1 MNFLQSRPLLWG
13 INLIVPLLIQYSG
26 PALGLNPVM
35 ATFFALTT
43 WAILSWILETLPE
56 NLVAILLPAF
66 YVIFH
71 VGTGKQVF
79 APWGSSI
86 PWLIIGGMIMG
97 LIMMQTG
104 LSKRIAL
111 WSIRIAGLS
120 FTRVMVG
127 LMLAGLIISPFVP
140 SVMGKAAIVAVICLG
155 ICQALKLEPGSRE
168 GATVYLIGFLAV
180 ACPKL
185 AYLTGGGD
193 IVIAMKFAGD
203 VAGAP
208 ISWGEYFVQ
217 SFPLALLYAA
227 LSFAVVMLVMR
238 PRIGQNLK
246 EYIDSE
252 YSKLGALKT
261 SELKTMAIMVVML
274 ALMAT
279 EKLHGVEAGYCLLL
293 MGAVCFLPGIDLM
306 NQEKLGKM
314 NFGVIFF
321 VVGCMCIGNAAEAA
335 GVDRWFADLVKPLLH
350 GSKLFTVAGIFLVGL
365 VANFVLTPLAALATL
380 TGPFAQIGVDL
391 GLSANVVAYSLI
403 YGVDQMIFPYE
414 YAVLLYFY
422 SAGYMRLKHVIIVL
436 GLRAVLTLA
445 FLIGVAVPYWQI
457 LGIY

>member
-1 MNFLQSRPLLWG
+1 MSFLQSRPLLWG
-13 INLIVPLLIQYSG
+13 INLIVPLLIKYSG

-120 FTRVMVG
+120 FIRVMVG

>member
-1 MNFLQSRPLLWG
+1 M
-13 INLIVPLLIQYSG
+13 
-26 PALGLNPVM
+26 
-35 ATFFALTT
+35 
-43 WAILSWILETLPE
+43 
-56 NLVAILLPAF
+56 
-66 YVIFH
+66 IFH

-120 FTRVMVG
+120 FIRVMVG

-306 NQEKLGKM
+306 NQEKLG
-314 NFGVIFF
+314 
-321 VVGCMCIGNAAEAA
+321 
-335 GVDRWFADLVKPLLH
+335 
-350 GSKLFTVAGIFLVGL
+350 
-365 VANFVLTPLAALATL
+365 
-380 TGPFAQIGVDL
+380 
-391 GLSANVVAYSLI
+391 
-403 YGVDQMIFPYE
+403 
-414 YAVLLYFY
+414 
-422 SAGYMRLKHVIIVL
+422 
-436 GLRAVLTLA
+436 
-445 FLIGVAVPYWQI
+445 
-457 LGIY
+457 